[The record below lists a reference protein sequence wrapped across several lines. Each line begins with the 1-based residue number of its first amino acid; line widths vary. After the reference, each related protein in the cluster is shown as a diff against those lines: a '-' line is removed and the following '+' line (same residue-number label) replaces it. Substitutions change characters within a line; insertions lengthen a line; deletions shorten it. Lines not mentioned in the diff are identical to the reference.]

1 MQRIKAIGDKYKNI
15 EISMR
20 KTLLEFSKATLEL
33 DKALS
38 GRHPI
43 KELESIKAI
52 RDEWQAAHNQ
62 ALSVAQQ
69 LTKI

>member
-15 EISMR
+15 EVAIR
-20 KTLLEFSKATLEL
+20 KTLLEFSMATHEL

-38 GRHPI
+38 SRHPI
-43 KELESIKAI
+43 KELESIKVI